1 LDLVAHDMG
10 FYYICGW
17 EVYAVNAK
25 YRGMRVI

>member
-1 LDLVAHDMG
+1 LDLVAHEMG

-25 YRGMRVI
+25 YGE